1 MGPTDCKGRLK
12 NKDDVLDSSCRV
24 VGVKGLR
31 VADCSVYPTPRS
43 PDKCT
48 FHAYNTSRG
57 AYIVGELVSEF
68 LLEEHDCSKVATK
81 LKPKSASK
89 VGIKSK
95 DVIDMLHDSQYAE
108 ELRSKIAHILG
119 DFGQVN
125 Q

>member
-1 MGPTDCKGRLK
+1 M
-12 NKDDVLDSSCRV
+12 

-31 VADCSVYPTPRS
+31 VADCSVYPTPRTS
-43 PDKCT
+43 DKCT

-68 LLEEHDCSKVATK
+68 LLEEQCDRAAPITK
-81 LKPKSASK
+81 LKPKAVSK
-89 VGIKSK
+89 GGIKSK